1 IRSIFRPIIASFVI
15 IIVGIGLYFGI
26 ELLINWIHKQFF
38 QNDMNSKKEKLYH
51 DRLLLFMLTYG
62 GILSFAAEITGC
74 SRFLST
80 FMAGLA
86 FSTIKDT
93 TLIWENKVQDIQQCL
108 IAIFFA
114 SIGFIILAQE
124 LFQLNILFKG
134 ILYSLVTAFGK
145 FATCFAHS
153 SKNKIEKLIVGCSM
167 IARGKLGLTLILQ
180 CFESGFMS
188 RDSFIITC
196 WAITICTLLGAIGL
210 QYTIK

>member
-1 IRSIFRPIIASFVI
+1 
-15 IIVGIGLYFGI
+15 
-26 ELLINWIHKQFF
+26 
-38 QNDMNSKKEKLYH
+38 MNSKKEKLYY

-62 GILSFAAEITGC
+62 GILSFAAEIAGC
-74 SRFLST
+74 SRFLGA

-108 IAIFFA
+108 MAIFFA
-114 SIGFIILAQE
+114 SIGFIIPAHE
-124 LFQLNILFKG
+124 LFQINILFKS
-134 ILYSLVTAFGK
+134 ILYSLIAAFGK
-145 FATCFAHS
+145 FAICFAYS

-167 IARGKLGLTLILQ
+167 IAHSELGLILILQ

-188 RDSFIITC
+188 QDLFIITC

-210 QYTIK
+210 QYTIKR